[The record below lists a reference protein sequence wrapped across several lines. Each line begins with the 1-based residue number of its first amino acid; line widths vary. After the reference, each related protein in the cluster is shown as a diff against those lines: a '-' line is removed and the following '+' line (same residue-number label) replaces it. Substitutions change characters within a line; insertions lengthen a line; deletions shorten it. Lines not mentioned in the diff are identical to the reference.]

1 LVVFFAA
8 WPSRADT
15 AIAGDLDYA
24 APIDSVANAGGGFGI
39 RLGQQ
44 LDVSPLVLTPELAFT
59 YHGFSGDFAPAV
71 YRGTAGLRLGVGEVI
86 RPGIFGHLG
95 IGRMTVDSPGP
106 DLSHTAF
113 TWDAGVFL
121 DLTVLPLL
129 NIGVHGAF
137 NHLNGDVSS
146 FEWVTVGAHAALVF

>member
-24 APIDSVANAGGGFGI
+24 APIDSNANAGGGFGI

-44 LDVSPLVLTPELAFT
+44 LDVSPVVLTPELAFT
-59 YHGFSGDFAPAV
+59 YHGFSGDFAPRV
-71 YRGTAGLRLGVGEVI
+71 YRGAAGLRLGVGKVI
-86 RPGIFGHLG
+86 RPGAFGHLG
-95 IGRMTVDSPGP
+95 IGHMAVDSPGP

-121 DLTVLPLL
+121 DLVVLPLL
-129 NIGVHGAF
+129 SIGVHGAF

-146 FEWVTVGAHAALVF
+146 FQWVTVGAHAALVF